1 MDSVTRKTG
10 GSYSPPSASW
20 VRFLRSY
27 GPTPNNLNLF
37 DEYIT
42 NALNKAKVKPI
53 TLTSPKLAEIKSL
66 LDSGWKGSIVIAGT
80 AGDGKTYHCR
90 SLWSHLGGSE
100 DDWSDS
106 KTPIKS
112 IQLGDGRRVTF
123 IKDLSELS
131 DQEGD
136 SVLEILE
143 RSVIKGDNSH
153 FIIMAANHGQILE
166 RMRDFTIRRK
176 APYPLKKFIQDAFLL
191 YEYKTDRLTIFDL
204 SRSSHRDSLSE
215 VVVAVTRHPEWQ
227 GCNGCELNQSGRVCP
242 ILENRNRLSGELD
255 DGLFADRLG
264 DLVEIARLNNWHLPV
279 RDLLAL
285 VSNIILGHKEA
296 SEGLLSCSDVARLQ
310 EIGAVERGNVYG
322 NVFGA
327 NLPRRRFID
336 RPVFKALL
344 SFGIGYETT
353 NAIDGLLVYGE
364 SDPKLIDSFKRLVGN
379 DVLYGA
385 TQYFHSSLEKY
396 VEGSEEARLD
406 GGASEFIEMLEIQ
419 RRRLFFTF
427 PSSETDYPY
436 WGLTVYHF
444 AGDYLE
450 LINSLSERKAPSDR
464 VRALLIKGLNRVM
477 TGLLVE
483 NTDKV
488 FIASSG
494 GYTQSKVSVLCEAEV
509 PGRRIN
515 GIGTMIRFDQNTE
528 QAFLEIEL
536 AQGDSEAISLNLTP
550 VRFEFLCRV
559 GEGALPA
566 SFSNERLEDLLAF
579 KAKLLR
585 RAEQLRI
592 TQAGDDESGYSDN
605 SLTLNFIEIEQNGHG
620 FSKPVTLRIN

>member
-1 MDSVTRKTG
+1 MDNTPRNTG
-10 GSYSPPSASW
+10 NSYSPPSSSW

-66 LDSGWKGSIVIAGT
+66 LDSGWRGSIVIAGT

-90 SLWSHLGGSE
+90 SLWSHLGGIE
-100 DDWSDS
+100 KDWADT
-106 KTPIKS
+106 KTTIKS
-112 IQLGDGRRVTF
+112 IQLADGRKATF

-143 RSVIKGDNSH
+143 RSVVGGDNSH
-153 FIIMAANHGQILE
+153 FVIMAANHGQILE
-166 RMRDFTIRRK
+166 RMRDFSTRRK
-176 APYPLKKFIQDAFLL
+176 AVYPLRKFVQDAFLL
-191 YEYKTDRLTIFDL
+191 YEYKTDRLAIFDL
-204 SRSSHRDSLSE
+204 SRASHRESLSE
-215 VVVAVTRHPEWQ
+215 VVAAVTKHPEWQ
-227 GCNGCELNQSGRVCP
+227 GCNSCELNQGERTCP
-242 ILENRNRLSGELD
+242 ILENRNRLGGELD
-255 DGLFADRLG
+255 GGLFANRLG
-264 DLVEIARLNNWHLPV
+264 DLVEIARLNGWHLPV

-296 SEGLLSCSDVARLQ
+296 GEGLLSCSDVARLQ
-310 EIGAVERGNVYG
+310 EIGAIERGNVYG

-327 NLPRRRFID
+327 NLPRRRYID

-353 NAIDGLLVYGE
+353 NAFDGLLVYGE
-364 SDPKLIDSFKRLVGN
+364 SDSKLVDTFKRLIGH
-379 DVLYGA
+379 DSLYGA
-385 TQYFHSSLEKY
+385 TQYFLSSLEKY
-396 VEGSEEARLD
+396 VEGEEEARLD
-406 GGASEFIEMLEIQ
+406 GGASEFIEMLEMQ
-419 RRRLFFTF
+419 RRRLFFTI
-427 PSSETDYPY
+427 PTSEADYPY
-436 WGLTVYHF
+436 WGLTVYHY

-450 LINSLSERKAPSDR
+450 LIQSLAERKAPIDR
-464 VRALLIKGLNRVM
+464 VKALLIKGLNRVM
-477 TGLLVE
+477 TGLLIE
-483 NTDKV
+483 NTDKI

-494 GYTQSKVSVLCEAEV
+494 GYTQSKVSALCEAEA
-509 PGRRIN
+509 PARRVN
-515 GIGTMIRFDQNTE
+515 GIGTTIRFDQNTE
-528 QAFLEIEL
+528 QVSLEIAL
-536 AQGDSEAISLNLTP
+536 APGEDEAISLNLSP

-585 RAEQLRI
+585 RAERLRVS
-592 TQAGDDESGYSDN
+592 QAGGDEYGYSDN

-620 FSKPVTLRIN
+620 FSKPVTLRVN

>member
-1 MDSVTRKTG
+1 MDNSPRNTG
-10 GSYSPPSASW
+10 NSYAPPSASW

-53 TLTSPKLAEIKSL
+53 TLTSPKLAEIKTR
-66 LDSGWKGSIVIAGT
+66 LDSGWNGSIVIAGT

-90 SLWSHLGGSE
+90 SLWSHLGGAE
-100 DDWSDS
+100 KDWADTK
-106 KTPIKS
+106 KTIKS
-112 IQLGDGRRVTF
+112 IELGDGRKATF

-143 RSVIKGDNSH
+143 RSVIEGDNSH
-153 FIIMAANHGQILE
+153 FVIMAANHGQILE
-166 RMRDFTIRRK
+166 RMRDFSTRK
-176 APYPLKKFIQDAFLL
+176 KTVYPLRQFVQDAFLL
-191 YEYKTDRLTIFDL
+191 YEYQTDRLAIFDL
-204 SRSSHRDSLSE
+204 SRASHRESLDE
-215 VVVAVTRHPEWQ
+215 VINAVTKHPEWQ
-227 GCNGCELNQSGRVCP
+227 GCNSCELSQGGRICP

-255 DGLFADRLG
+255 DGLFANRLG
-264 DLVEIARLNNWHLPV
+264 DLVEIARLNSWHLPV
-279 RDLLAL
+279 RDLLTL

-296 SEGLLSCSDVARLQ
+296 GEGLLSCSDIARVQ
-310 EIGAVERGNVYG
+310 EISAVQRGNLYG

-327 NLPRRRFID
+327 NLPRRRYID

-353 NAIDGLLVYGE
+353 NAFDGLLVYGE
-364 SDPKLIDSFKRLVGN
+364 SDPKLNGTFTRLIGQDS
-379 DVLYGA
+379 LYGA
-385 TQYFHSSLEKY
+385 TPYFLSSLEKY
-396 VEGSEEARLD
+396 VEGEEDARID
-406 GGASEFIEMLEIQ
+406 GGASEFIEILEMQ
-419 RRRLFFTF
+419 RRRLFFTI
-427 PSSETDYPY
+427 PKSDTGYPY
-436 WGLTVYHF
+436 WELSVYHH

-450 LINSLSERKAPSDR
+450 LIKSLSDRKAASDK

-477 TGLLVE
+477 TGLLIE
-483 NTDKV
+483 NTDKIFV
-488 FIASSG
+488 ASSG
-494 GYTQSKVSVLCEAEV
+494 GYTQSKVSALCEAEV
-509 PGRRIN
+509 PARRVN
-515 GIGTMIRFDQNTE
+515 GIGTSIRFDQKTE
-528 QAFLEIEL
+528 QVFLEIAL
-536 AQGDSEAISLNLTP
+536 APGEAEAISLNLSP

-585 RAEQLRI
+585 RAERLRVS
-592 TQAGDDESGYSDN
+592 QSGGDEHGVSDN

-620 FSKPVTLRIN
+620 FSKPVTLRVH